1 MWIYNDHLEKEFKA
15 GKYRCDLAKQAAE
28 NCPNFKM
35 DDEDELVSEEFISC
49 YNCRYRRWNMESFTC
64 MKP

>member
-1 MWIYNDHLEKEFKA
+1 MWIYNDHREKEFKA
-15 GKYRCDLAKQAAE
+15 GKHKWDLAKQAAE

-35 DDEDELVSEEFISC
+35 DDEDELVSEEFTSC
-49 YNCRYRRWNMESFTC
+49 YNCRYRRWKVESFTC